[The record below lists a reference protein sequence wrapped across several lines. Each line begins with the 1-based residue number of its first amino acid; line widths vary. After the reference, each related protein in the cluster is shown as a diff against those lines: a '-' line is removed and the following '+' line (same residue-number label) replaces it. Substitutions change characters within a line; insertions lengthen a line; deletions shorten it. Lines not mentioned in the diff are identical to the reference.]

1 MKFFKKALELKIRAF
16 FLLLYVF
23 LICAFSAYQ
32 PAFAQQGLLAVPAL
46 ESRVTDLTG
55 TLSDAQKASMEAK
68 LAQFEEKKG
77 SQITVLIV
85 PTTQPE
91 DIAQYSLRVV
101 EKWKIGRSKVDDGVL
116 LIIAK
121 NDRRLRIEVGYGLE
135 GVLNDATSK
144 RIISEVIGPY
154 FKQGQYFEGIDSGL
168 NKIIH
173 FVDGEELPL
182 PEPKSNQGG
191 SEDLAG
197 IIFIAFV
204 ISLFLGGILKMI
216 FGRFL
221 GGMITGGIVGFFA
234 WTLTGALFLGVIA
247 ALVGLVATIFGG
259 SGGVGPGGGG
269 LGGVG
274 RRGGGFPSGGYGGGY
289 SGGGFG
295 GGGGGFGGGGA
306 SGEW

>member
-1 MKFFKKALELKIRAF
+1 MKLFKKALELKIRAF
-16 FLLLYVF
+16 FLLLYTF
-23 LICAFSAYQ
+23 FICAFTAYQ
-32 PAFAQQGLLAVPAL
+32 PAFAQQGLIAIPSL

-55 TLSDAQKASMEAK
+55 TLSDAQKASIEAK
-68 LAQFEEKKG
+68 LTQFEEKKG

-101 EKWKIGRSKVDDGVL
+101 EKWKIGRSKIDDGVL

-173 FVDGEELPL
+173 FIDGEDLP
-182 PEPKSNQGG
+182 PSEPKPNQGG

-234 WTLTGALFLGVIA
+234 WTLTGALFLGLLA
-247 ALVGLVATIFGG
+247 AVVGLVATIFGG
-259 SGGVGPGGGG
+259 SGGLGPGGGG
-269 LGGVG
+269 FGGVG
-274 RRGGGFPSGGYGGGY
+274 RRGGGFPSGGY

>member
-1 MKFFKKALELKIRAF
+1 MKLLKKALELKIRAF
-16 FLLLYVF
+16 FLLSFAL
-23 LICAFSAYQ
+23 LICTLMVQRPVFS
-32 PAFAQQGLLAVPAL
+32 QQDIVPVPSL

-55 TLSDAQKASMEAK
+55 TLSDSQKASLENKLSLFEA
-68 LAQFEEKKG
+68 KKG

-91 DIAQYSLRVV
+91 DISQYSLRVV
-101 EKWKIGRSKVDDGVL
+101 EKWKVGRAKIDDGVL

-135 GVLNDATSK
+135 GILNDATSK

-173 FVDGEELPL
+173 FVDQEELPS
-182 PEPKSNQGG
+182 PSPKASPSGN
-191 SEDLAG
+191 EDLAG
-197 IIFIAFV
+197 IIFIAF
-204 ISLFLGGILKMI
+204 ILSLFLGGILKMI

-221 GGMITGGIVGFFA
+221 GGMITGGVVGFFA
-234 WTLTGALFLGVIA
+234 WTLTGALFLGFLAGV
-247 ALVGLVATIFGG
+247 VGLIATIFGG
-259 SGGVGPGGGG
+259 SGGVGSSGGGF
-269 LGGVG
+269 GGVG
-274 RRGGGFPSGGYGGGY
+274 RRGGGFPIGGYGG
-289 SGGGFG
+289 GGGFG